1 MKENERTRTE
11 KEDSQSQHGIQQK
24 RKIKKE
30 APDFI
35 NLDENDYVEI
45 NDEGLYFSPES
56 GNVIFASAIHG
67 WGFSISKWA
76 ELYSKKIGTPVR
88 NRFKIT
94 ITEIHGPDLSVLDQL
109 ERTDSDQVLFRKSGL
124 IRDDLDLIPKYST
137 NSDRVQDPD
146 LYHELVVSGLIQT
159 V

>member
-94 ITEIHGPDLSVLDQL
+94 ITEIRGPNLSN
-109 ERTDSDQVLFRKSGL
+109 QVLFRKSGL

-146 LYHELVVSGLIQT
+146 LV
-159 V
+159 

>member
-1 MKENERTRTE
+1 MNAAVALLFSSDVMKENERTRTE
-11 KEDSQSQHGIQQK
+11 KEDSQSQHSIQQK

-88 NRFKIT
+88 KRFKIT
-94 ITEIHGPDLSVLDQL
+94 ITEIHGPNLLVLDRS
-109 ERTDSDQVLFRKSGL
+109 EPSAF
-124 IRDDLDLIPKYST
+124 
-137 NSDRVQDPD
+137 
-146 LYHELVVSGLIQT
+146 
-159 V
+159 

>member
-88 NRFKIT
+88 KRFKIT
-94 ITEIHGPDLSVLDQL
+94 ITEIRGPNLSVRGRF
-109 ERTDSDQVLFRKSGL
+109 EPSAF
-124 IRDDLDLIPKYST
+124 
-137 NSDRVQDPD
+137 
-146 LYHELVVSGLIQT
+146 
-159 V
+159 

>member
-94 ITEIHGPDLSVLDQL
+94 ITEITDQTC
-109 ERTDSDQVLFRKSGL
+109 RSGVDSNQVLFRKSALIKADLGL
-124 IRDDLDLIPKYST
+124 ILTYWT
-137 NSDRVQDPD
+137 ASDRVQDPD
-146 LYHELVVSGLIQT
+146 LV
-159 V
+159 

>member
-24 RKIKKE
+24 RKMKKE

-88 NRFKIT
+88 KRFKIT
-94 ITEIHGPDLSVLDQL
+94 ISGFHGPDSSVLDQL
-109 ERTDSDQVLFRKSGL
+109 VPTYSDQVLFRKSGP
-124 IRDDLDLIPKYST
+124 IRNDLDLIPKYWT

-146 LYHELVVSGLIQT
+146 LYF
-159 V
+159 